1 MARVGISD
9 VAEAAGVSEATVSRV
24 INNRGIVAPTTR
36 KTVEDAMRR
45 VGYSKASTSNVVLLI
60 TPGLTDPFFAQLCE
74 RLGEALNTQGFRAVI
89 ASAPGGSSQEFD
101 YIAAMADLGIVGAV
115 FVSASNALDEA
126 DPSVPNLL
134 AMREIPFVCIN
145 GAFPRV
151 PSPTLSTNDEVAA
164 RIAVDHLWSL
174 GHRRI
179 GLAAG
184 PIGNRPSDRRAR
196 GFLRGVQEVGGLPA
210 ADSCPIVHTEY
221 SMEGGY
227 AATEA
232 LLDRAVTAIVA
243 ASDDMALGVIRA
255 AGRRGIS
262 VPAELSVIGY
272 DDALPLDF
280 VQPPLT
286 TVRQPIDRLSQA
298 VVALLTRMV
307 HRRPV
312 ENGELLFEP
321 ELIRRAS
328 TAPVA
333 PDREPATATRTSSG
347 FPS

>member
-74 RLGEALNTQGFRAVI
+74 RLGEGLNTQGFRGVI

-101 YIAAMADLGIVGAV
+101 FIAAMADLGIVGAV
-115 FVSASNALDEA
+115 FVSASNTLDEA

-151 PSPTLSTNDEVAA
+151 PSPTLSTNDDVAA

-196 GFLRGVQEVGGLPA
+196 GFLRGVQDVGGLAA

-221 SMEGGY
+221 STEGGY
-227 AATEA
+227 AATET
-232 LLDRAVTAIVA
+232 LLGRGVTAIVA
-243 ASDDMALGVIRA
+243 ASDEMALGVIRA
-255 AGRRGIS
+255 ARRRGIS

-280 VQPPLT
+280 VEPPLT
-286 TVRQPIDRLSQA
+286 TLRQPIDRLSQA

-333 PDREPATATRTSSG
+333 SDWEPANAARTSSG

>member
-1 MARVGISD
+1 MARIGISD

-24 INNRGIVAPTTR
+24 INNRGVVAPPTR

-45 VGYSKASTSNVVLLI
+45 VGYSKASSSNVVLLI
-60 TPGLTDPFFAQLCE
+60 TPGLTDPFFAQVCE
-74 RLGEALNTQGFRAVI
+74 RLGAALNTQGFKAVI
-89 ASAPGGSSQEFD
+89 ASAPGGSAQEFD
-101 YIAAMADLGIVGAV
+101 FVAAMADLGIVGAV
-115 FVSASNALDEA
+115 FVSASNTLDDA

-164 RIAVDHLWSL
+164 QIAVEHLWSL

-196 GFLRGVQEVGGLPA
+196 GFRRAVQDRDGQLSD
-210 ADSCPIVHTEY
+210 DSCSIVHTEY

-232 LLDRAVTAIVA
+232 LLDRGVTAIVA
-243 ASDDMALGVIRA
+243 ASDDMALGVVRA
-255 AGRRGIS
+255 ARRRGIS
-262 VPAELSVIGY
+262 VPGELSVIGY
-272 DDALPLDF
+272 DDAQPLDI
-280 VQPPLT
+280 VDPPLT
-286 TVRQPIDRLSQA
+286 TVRQPIDRLSHA

-307 HRRPV
+307 QRRPV

-321 ELIRRAS
+321 ELIRRSS

-333 PDREPATATRTSSG
+333 PEKAASNLAGTSSG
-347 FPS
+347 SPL